1 MCQNESFMK
10 QPFHLHLYWFYLKSA
25 QVIMHVF
32 LIAKKATWLKKC
44 LVKGIQVKTHCGISM
59 HYRQL

>member
-1 MCQNESFMK
+1 MRQNKSFMK

-32 LIAKKATWLKKC
+32 LIAKKAT
-44 LVKGIQVKTHCGISM
+44 
-59 HYRQL
+59 